1 MTLRDLP
8 TLNAILNSASFVL
21 LVLGYIM
28 VRRGDR
34 AAHRRFM
41 LAAAGVSAAFLAS
54 YLTYHFNVG
63 SVRFQKTGFIRTV
76 YLSILFTH
84 TVLAAAVAPMAILTL
99 SRGLAGRFDKHRRI
113 ARVTLPLWMYVC
125 VTGVIVYWMLYRM

>member
-63 SVRFQKTGFIRTV
+63 SVRFQRTGFVRTV